1 MAEVPVNDLSRR
13 EGYNLYPD
21 YDTFPYQAITYLMNN
36 NETIWRLLKYNV
48 PDAWDVNQYANL
60 TLDEKRALIY
70 NGQEDSS
77 LFRVFMDV
85 GQSDV
90 VTGEQ
95 SILRISNYAMYPE
108 NRTVTTLS
116 IMMEIYSH
124 YKINHLSN
132 YKTRVDV
139 VIGELLKTF
148 NGVDIKAGIGRVNFD
163 RLGNINDRMINGSQ
177 IPFKGK
183 WLILGCKL
191 G

>member
-1 MAEVPVNDLSRR
+1 MSGVPVNDPRNR
-13 EGYNLYPD
+13 EGYNLYQDFDSFPFQCI
-21 YDTFPYQAITYLMNN
+21 TFLMNN
-36 NETIWRLLKYNV
+36 NENIWKLLKHNT
-48 PDAWDVNQYANL
+48 PDAWKEDNL
-60 TLDEKRALIY
+60 SSDEKRALIY

-77 LFRVFMDV
+77 LYRVFMDT

-116 IMMEIYSH
+116 VMMEIYSH

-139 VIGELLKTF
+139 VIAELLKTF
-148 NGVDIKAGIGRVNFD
+148 NGVDVGAGIGRLNFD
-163 RLGNINDRMINGSQ
+163 RVGNINDRMINGSQ

-183 WLILGCKL
+183 WLILGNKL
-191 G
+191 A